1 MAILSHGPSQM
12 AAWINSTLSQL
23 DANVQMFIVPL
34 AGVEALQQATQCLFS
49 LNGYEAAQG
58 NGEIGILSPGLIKL
72 NAARTVD
79 DAIADLNGPMV
90 SLPEMGALLNCIRE
104 EFVEGKVV
112 KANTRMGELLVD
124 REALAQEL
132 GLPLTS
138 SEQALF
144 TVFVPTIYQR
154 SPRDQRVFIA
164 VRGEAP
170 AVRPTVSTSLETFF
184 PLLEERQTCIFDT
197 PASFHLKDTKNVWE
211 LLSHSRFN
219 EILSLLRSG
228 RSYKV
233 WLEDDHLVM
242 SY

>member
-1 MAILSHGPSQM
+1 MAMLSHGPSQM
-12 AAWINSTLSQL
+12 AAWINSTLTQL

-34 AGVEALQQATQCLFS
+34 AGVEALQQVTQCLFS

-79 DAIADLNGPMV
+79 DAIAELNGPMV
-90 SLPEMGALLNCIRE
+90 SLSEMGALLNCIRE

-144 TVFVPTIYQR
+144 TVFVPTIYKR
-154 SPRDQRVFIA
+154 SPRDQRIFIA

-170 AVRPTVSTSLETFF
+170 AVKPTVSTSLETFF

-197 PASFHLKDTKNVWE
+197 PASFHLKDTNDVWQ

-233 WLEDDHLVM
+233 WCEDDHLVM

>member
-144 TVFVPTIYQR
+144 TVFVPTIYKR

-170 AVRPTVSTSLETFF
+170 AVRPTASTSLETFF

>member
-144 TVFVPTIYQR
+144 TVFVPTIYKR

-197 PASFHLKDTKNVWE
+197 PASVHLKDTKNVWE